1 MKNIL
6 LKIIVGV
13 VLLVSAFLVQKEF
26 DELAKMMDRS
36 AIFYDVLQSILYI
49 LFGILVEFERLKK
62 IFVNKEFKIDLI
74 RIILTLALF
83 IFAFLPAGLWILWFG
98 IGGLMSFNPLLN
110 VEIKAILTVLLG
122 ILLIR
127 SFHRKEG

>member
-6 LKIIVGV
+6 LKLILGI
-13 VLLVSAFLVQKEF
+13 VLLVPAFLVQKEF
-26 DELAKMMDRS
+26 DELAKMLDRS
-36 AIFYDVLQSILYI
+36 AIFYDILQSILYI

-62 IFVNKEFKIDLI
+62 IIVNKEFKIDLNS
-74 RIILTLALF
+74 IILTSVLF
-83 IFAFLPAGLWILWFG
+83 IFALVPAGLWILWFG
-98 IGGLMSFNPLLN
+98 IGGLMSFNPLLS

-127 SFHRKEG
+127 SFHRKKN